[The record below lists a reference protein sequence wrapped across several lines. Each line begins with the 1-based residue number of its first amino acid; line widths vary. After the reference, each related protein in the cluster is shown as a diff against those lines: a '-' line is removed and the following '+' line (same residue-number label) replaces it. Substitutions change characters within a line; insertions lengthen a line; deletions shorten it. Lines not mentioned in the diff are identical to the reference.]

1 MTNIE
6 KYNML
11 WIDKF
16 IIDIEGVDGCG
27 KSTLL
32 ENLESERL
40 PVKVQH
46 AFDNDFKEK
55 FLFYVNKFGI
65 TNKCIRFLCA
75 EYNMKSYCENRIEL
89 VENEEI
95 MGIIRERGILS
106 NLVYNCTTIDSIN
119 ILIKYYEDILPD
131 LIIFIDKNPEECLVN
146 LEKRKE
152 NNIINKFVKD
162 NLNIIYDRFHK
173 SIDLLKE
180 KVDILI
186 VKNVEEAKKSILNII
201 KK

>member
-11 WIDKF
+11 WINKF

-27 KSTLL
+27 ESTLL

-65 TNKCIRFLCA
+65 TNKYIRFLCA

-162 NLNIIYDRFHK
+162 NLDIIYDRFHK